1 MAGLLCDLPQG
12 CGKGQCVLYD
22 GADGDGGL
30 SLYHYTDGVPEA
42 GGTRSNM
49 YGTERMLKTLNSCP
63 DAGPEE
69 LLKKI
74 RADVDAF
81 AGTEPQFDDLTML
94 CLRYNGPGSKEKQN
108 GNG

>member
-1 MAGLLCDLPQG
+1 
-12 CGKGQCVLYD
+12 
-22 GADGDGGL
+22 
-30 SLYHYTDGVPEA
+30 
-42 GGTRSNM
+42 
-49 YGTERMLKTLNSCP
+49 MLKALNSCP